1 MTPNNKPLHRI
12 MYVEDDPD
20 LQDIV
25 SLGLKLGGNY
35 AVKVCGSGQQA
46 LAEIADFQ
54 PDLVILDV
62 MMPEMSGPETLKEL
76 RKIPGLEDMPMVFM
90 TSKIQPAQLAKYKSL
105 GAIGVI
111 KKPLNPLKLSAQVQ
125 AIWANRFNVAP
136 PPPELS
142 GS

>member
-12 MYVEDDPD
+12 MYVEDDAD
-20 LQDIV
+20 LQEIV

-35 AVKVCGSGQQA
+35 TVKVCGSGQQA
-46 LAEIADFQ
+46 LEEIVGFQ

-62 MMPEMSGPETLKEL
+62 MMPEMSGPQTLKEL
-76 RKIPGLEDMPMVFM
+76 RKIPGLTDMPMVFM
-90 TSKIQPAQLAKYKSL
+90 TSRIQPAQLAQYKSL

-125 AIWANRFNVAP
+125 ALWANRFNVTGP
-136 PPPELS
+136 DPEVAIT
-142 GS
+142 